1 MKVSDSEI
9 NDSQKDIIETC
20 ESLKRFLLEKNKR
33 YGNSALEPINVFSK
47 LSSEEGIK
55 LRLDDKIKRIKN
67 STELRKNDV
76 IDLTGYL
83 ILMCVH
89 KRWTNFDD
97 LLDWTQTFIYFKFHS
112 VIWGNKLWTIMKE
125 DLN

>member
-1 MKVSDSEI
+1 MEM
-9 NDSQKDIIETC
+9 NDSQKDITETC

-97 LLDWTQTFIYFKFHS
+97 LLD
-112 VIWGNKLWTIMKE
+112 
-125 DLN
+125 

>member
-9 NDSQKDIIETC
+9 NDSQKEITETC

-33 YGNSALEPINVFSK
+33 YGNSALEPINIFSK

-55 LRLDDKIKRIKN
+55 LRMDDKVKRIKN

-97 LLDWTQTFIYFKFHS
+97 LLD
-112 VIWGNKLWTIMKE
+112 
-125 DLN
+125 

>member
-1 MKVSDSEI
+1 MTTKI
-9 NDSQKDIIETC
+9 NQSQKDITETC

-55 LRLDDKIKRIKN
+55 LRMDDKVKRIKN

-76 IDLTGYL
+76 VDLTGYL

-89 KRWTNFDD
+89 KNWTNFDD
-97 LLDWTQTFIYFKFHS
+97 LLD
-112 VIWGNKLWTIMKE
+112 
-125 DLN
+125 

>member
-1 MKVSDSEI
+1 MEL
-9 NDSQKDIIETC
+9 NNSQQNITEVC
-20 ESLKRFLLEKNKR
+20 ESLKKFLLEKNKR

-47 LSSEEGIK
+47 LSAEEGIK
-55 LRLDDKIKRIKN
+55 LRMDDKVKRIKN

-89 KRWTNFDD
+89 KKWTNFDD
-97 LLDWTQTFIYFKFHS
+97 LLD
-112 VIWGNKLWTIMKE
+112 
-125 DLN
+125 